1 MVSATAGDQ
10 AGAMTENVTGTTA
23 PPPGQPGAQPPPGWN
38 TENLKDYRK
47 LRRSMTDRKV
57 AGVAGGLGRHLNV
70 DPTIL
75 RVLFVVLVF
84 FGGAGLLLY
93 GALWLFVPE
102 EGTENTVV
110 STSESTRN
118 GLLIAVAVI
127 AGCLALG
134 DTWSGFWFPWPFAI
148 AGLVVAAI
156 LLARDNG
163 GSSPAPPYTGSS
175 TPYGGSAPYEGQ
187 TPYEATTPSYA
198 GPVPPAPPTQPQGGA
213 PWYPPTP
220 PAPPIPPRPRRRGPL
235 LFGITLA
242 LVALALGILGL
253 FDVSGASVE
262 DAAYPALALGVIGV
276 MLVVGAFWGRPGGLV
291 ALGLAA
297 ALTMAAFSIGHP
309 TFDGD
314 RDLQATPVLA
324 ADVEDVYDVPA
335 GRIVLDLSKVED
347 LDQLDGRR
355 IDLEAN
361 AGEIV
366 VIVPEELGV
375 DFSASVKYGGAIET
389 PIGTRDGWNSSL
401 NGHVG
406 DDDAAALVDLE
417 MDLQFG
423 RIEVRQ
429 Q

>member
-1 MVSATAGDQ
+1 
-10 AGAMTENVTGTTA
+10 
-23 PPPGQPGAQPPPGWN
+23 
-38 TENLKDYRK
+38 
-47 LRRSMTDRKV
+47 
-57 AGVAGGLGRHLNV
+57 
-70 DPTIL
+70 
-75 RVLFVVLVF
+75 
-84 FGGAGLLLY
+84 
-93 GALWLFVPE
+93 
-102 EGTENTVV
+102 
-110 STSESTRN
+110 
-118 GLLIAVAVI
+118 
-127 AGCLALG
+127 
-134 DTWSGFWFPWPFAI
+134 
-148 AGLVVAAI
+148 
-156 LLARDNG
+156 
-163 GSSPAPPYTGSS
+163 
-175 TPYGGSAPYEGQ
+175 
-187 TPYEATTPSYA
+187 
-198 GPVPPAPPTQPQGGA
+198 VPPAPPTQPQGGA

-314 RDLQATPVLA
+314 RDLQATPVVA

-335 GRIVLDLSKVED
+335 GRIVLDLSKLED

-406 DDDAAALVDLE
+406 DDDAAAQVDLE